1 MTLSRGNRK
10 ALFFPSYLGSGFG
23 HVSRCL
29 ALAEELHRQG
39 WGTYFAVAGPHAERV
54 RRAGHP
60 VYEPRR
66 PFRPRAEAGESPAF
80 MLFSDMNFQL
90 VRDRFLSPR
99 IVRASI
105 REAQRLLKRVR
116 PDVLIGD
123 TWPLTSIV
131 GRLAGLPVVQI
142 IKSVVH
148 PAAPRLIWWQDPPE
162 GLVSPDPRPVFNP
175 VLRRHGLPEIR
186 RAEDLLVGDLL
197 LVPSIPELDPLPE
210 GVNGHTHYIG
220 ALTMTAPDVTVP
232 PSWFNDLDPNRPL
245 VYVTIGGGA
254 GPVGGQRFFATVGEA
269 LAGTAWQGILSTS
282 AKFSPSELPPLPP
295 NVRLEAWVPGPAVIA
310 RADVVVFHGGYGTMM
325 ETVRYGTPSVVL
337 PFHSE
342 QEANGRRLEARMAAR
357 VLSPASATDSMRLV
371 RSRWKYGE
379 FATWIQPVS
388 HLTPEELRES
398 LALVLKDPRYRQ
410 GAMTLS
416 AIAAEYQGASAA
428 IELIN
433 RLV

>member
-1 MTLSRGNRK
+1 MPT
-10 ALFFPSYLGSGFG
+10 ALFLPSYLGSGFG

-29 ALAEELHRQG
+29 ALAEELHHRG
-39 WGTYFAVAGPHAERV
+39 WRTHFALAGVHAKRV

-66 PFRPRAEAGESPAF
+66 PFRPKAEAGEGPAF

-162 GLVSPDPRPVFNP
+162 GLVSPDLRPVFNP
-175 VLRRHGLPEIR
+175 VLRRYGLPEIQ

-210 GVNGHTHYIG
+210 GVNGHTHYVG
-220 ALTMTAPDVTVP
+220 ALTMTSPDVTLP
-232 PSWFNDLDPNRPL
+232 PPWFNELDPNRAL

-254 GPVGGQRFFATVGEA
+254 GPVGGQRFFDTVGEA
-269 LAGTAWQGILSTS
+269 LAGTTWQGILSTS
-282 AKFSPSELPPLPP
+282 AKFSPSELPPPPP
-295 NVRLEAWVPGPAVIA
+295 NVRLEAWVPGAAVIA
-310 RADVVVFHGGYGTMM
+310 RADVVLFHGGYGTTM
-325 ETVRYGTPSVVL
+325 ETVHYGTPSVVL

-342 QEANGRRLEARMAAR
+342 QEANGRRLEASGAAR
-357 VLSPASATDSMRLV
+357 VLLPSREPFRAV
-371 RSRWKYGE
+371 PGRWKGGK
-379 FATWIQPVS
+379 FVTLVQLNID
-388 HLTPEELRES
+388 LTSAIVRETLS
-398 LALVLKDPRYRQ
+398 AVLDDNRYRQ
-410 GAMTLS
+410 NARRLS
-416 AIAAEYQGASAA
+416 RALENYGGPSQAADL
-428 IELIN
+428 IEEL
-433 RLV
+433 LSH